1 MIHDCIALQ
10 INDIFSI
17 SMIIS
22 EVGCVDSF
30 NWRYADIH
38 LYADI
43 YLLRKSL
50 TMLENLSNHFREPQ
64 KKFLLGFRD
73 IIISQKSKILYHYL
87 KFIMRQRNKSYISS

>member
-30 NWRYADIH
+30 NWRYADI
-38 LYADI
+38 

-50 TMLENLSNHFREPQ
+50 TVLENLFNHMTLENLRRNF
-64 KKFLLGFRD
+64 FLVLEASLSHKNQRFY
-73 IIISQKSKILYHYL
+73 III
-87 KFIMRQRNKSYISS
+87 